1 MDLVSAVPLH
11 AAGLVANKGDW
22 NQRGRNLQVALTGMC
37 GWEHGP
43 QREHRSWA
51 QRTLVLFTSA
61 ALVHLLSEVRSLST
75 PKPTAASCPY
85 TVWQEKTHLSTL
97 SLSLSIHKM
106 GRVILTF
113 KGFLHGLSKR
123 IMLEVLGISVVLRG
137 NLEENPEPLAPKSS
151 AYSKHKK
158 SKSGNLKW
166 QQERKW
172 MKRHGDTWAPEL
184 KSCGETHGRPPEQS
198 LGRQPADRAH
208 R

>member
-1 MDLVSAVPLH
+1 
-11 AAGLVANKGDW
+11 
-22 NQRGRNLQVALTGMC
+22 
-37 GWEHGP
+37 
-43 QREHRSWA
+43 
-51 QRTLVLFTSA
+51 
-61 ALVHLLSEVRSLST
+61 
-75 PKPTAASCPY
+75 
-85 TVWQEKTHLSTL
+85 
-97 SLSLSIHKM
+97 M

-123 IMLEVLGISVVLRG
+123 IMLEVLGISMVLRG

-184 KSCGETHGRPPEQS
+184 KSRGETHGRPLEQS